1 MQAVGTEDRQR
12 LPGVKTDI
20 LYAMVTLGSTAIW
33 SVLSGWLLYFYLPP
47 EGEGTPL
54 VPAALLGAALFAN
67 RIVDA
72 VIDPP
77 IGYLSDRTRS
87 RWGRRLPFMAASA
100 LPMLTF
106 FVLLWTPPVRGESVW
121 NLVYLVVILELYN
134 VAYSFLHI
142 AHGSL
147 LPELAL
153 TDRHRVRM
161 SAWKAGFETVAMILS
176 AFVGPVINKLGY
188 LRMALVYAV
197 VLLPCFY
204 LPLLVLRER
213 PERQIAPA
221 ERLGFREGFAVT
233 LQNRAFQVYTITW
246 AFYWGTMTLI
256 PAAVPFI
263 VTEIFLLTKAD
274 TVYFYMA
281 MVLVSAICYPLVTW
295 LARRLGQWRVFTGSL
310 LASAVVLLGL
320 LVVGQGE
327 GISLL
332 AQGIIWVVLLAAVL
346 AGAIVLSPVLA
357 AEVTDYDERE
367 TGQRREGVYYATWG
381 LLDNVVSGAATALIP
396 LLLLLGRSRSDLN
409 GPLGVRLIGGVGGGM
424 MLIAFFVFLRY
435 PLRQGLSR
443 EV

>member
-1 MQAVGTEDRQR
+1 MQANGAEDRQR

-20 LYAMVTLGSTAIW
+20 FYAMVTLGSTVIW
-33 SVLSGWLLYFYLPP
+33 SILSGWLLYFYLPP
-47 EGEGTPL
+47 EGEGVPL

-67 RIVDA
+67 RVVDA

-100 LPMLTF
+100 LPMLAF
-106 FVLLWTPPVRGESVW
+106 FVLLWTPPVQGESVW
-121 NLVYLVVILELYN
+121 NLIYLVVILELYN
-134 VAYSFLHI
+134 IAYSFLHI

-176 AFVGPVINKLGY
+176 AFVGLVINKLGY
-188 LRMALVYAV
+188 LRMALIYAV
-197 VLLPCFY
+197 AMLPCLY
-204 LPLLVLRER
+204 LPLFVLRER

-221 ERLGFREGFAVT
+221 ERLGFREGLSIT
-233 LQNRAFQVYTITW
+233 LRNKAFQVYTVTW
-246 AFYWGTMTLI
+246 AFYWGRMTLL
-256 PAAVPFI
+256 PAAIPFI

-281 MVLVSAICYPLVTW
+281 MVLVSVICYPLVTW
-295 LARRLGQWRVFTGSL
+295 LAGRLGKWRVFTGSL
-310 LASAVVLLGL
+310 LASAVALLGL
-320 LVVGQGE
+320 LVLGQGAA
-327 GISLL
+327 LL

-346 AGAIVLSPVLA
+346 AGAVVLSPVLA
-357 AEVTDYDERE
+357 AEVTDYDALG

-381 LLDNVVSGAATALIP
+381 LLDNVVSGAATALMPI
-396 LLLLLGRSRSDLN
+396 LLLLGRSQSDPH

-424 MLIAFFVFLRY
+424 LLIAFFVFLRY
-435 PLRQGLSR
+435 PLRQGLSQ
-443 EV
+443 EI